1 MDRYNKFLVRGKPID
16 GSKDYVYGTLNIIE
30 VCPSPIKV
38 GQEDTDCNLYKITY
52 RAPNTVADWNL
63 PYPQKSTF
71 VKPGTVGRYT
81 GKDDSLGNKIFE
93 GDIVS
98 YIHQEYYQDV
108 DKIGLIMYDN
118 IRLQWMITDSNEY
131 KNELCGG
138 IKIIK
143 IIGNKDDNKELLKEF
158 NWNWSDFV

>member
-71 VKPGTVGRYT
+71 VKPEPVGRYT
-81 GKDDSLGNKIFE
+81 GKDDALGNKIFE

-98 YIHQEYYQDV
+98 FDDINNDRVFGIVIFNMDTLSWVIADAYKIYYD
-108 DKIGLIMYDN
+108 
-118 IRLQWMITDSNEY
+118 
-131 KNELCGG
+131 LCGVNDIG
-138 IKIIK
+138 V
-143 IIGNKDDNKELLKEF
+143 IGNKDDDKILLKDF
-158 NWNWSDFV
+158 KWNWSEYV

>member
-71 VKPGTVGRYT
+71 VKPETVGRYT
-81 GKDDSLGNKIFE
+81 GQDDILWNKIFE

-98 YIHQEYYQDV
+98 FDDINNDRVFGIVIFNMDTLSWVIADAYKIYYDLYSASDMGV
-108 DKIGLIMYDN
+108 
-118 IRLQWMITDSNEY
+118 
-131 KNELCGG
+131 
-138 IKIIK
+138 
-143 IIGNKDDNKELLKEF
+143 IGNKDDNKILLKNFE
-158 NWNWSDFV
+158 WDWSEYV

>member
-52 RAPNTVADWNL
+52 RIPNTVADWNL

-71 VKPGTVGRYT
+71 VKPETVGRYT
-81 GKDDSLGNKIFE
+81 GQDDVLRNKIFE

-98 YIHQEYYQDV
+98 FDDINNDRVFGIIIFNMDTLSWVIADAYKIYYD
-108 DKIGLIMYDN
+108 
-118 IRLQWMITDSNEY
+118 
-131 KNELCGG
+131 LCRASDMS
-138 IKIIK
+138 
-143 IIGNKDDNKELLKEF
+143 IIGNKDDNKILLKNFE
-158 NWNWSDFV
+158 WNWSEYVRVI

>member
-1 MDRYNKFLVRGKPID
+1 MDRYNRFLVRGKPID

-71 VKPGTVGRYT
+71 VKPETVGRYT
-81 GKDDSLGNKIFE
+81 GQDDVLRNKIFE

-98 YIHQEYYQDV
+98 FDDINNDRVFGIVIFNMDTLSWVIADAYKIYYD
-108 DKIGLIMYDN
+108 
-118 IRLQWMITDSNEY
+118 
-131 KNELCGG
+131 LCSASDMGV
-138 IKIIK
+138 
-143 IIGNKDDNKELLKEF
+143 IGNKDDNKILLKNFE
-158 NWNWSDFV
+158 WNWSEYV

>member
-38 GQEDTDCNLYKITY
+38 GQEDIDCNLYKITY

-63 PYPQKSTF
+63 PYPQKSIF
-71 VKPGTVGRYT
+71 VKPETVERYT
-81 GKDDSLGNKIFE
+81 GKNDAMENKIFE

-98 YIHQEYYQDV
+98 FDDINNDRVFGIVIFNTDTLSWVIADAYKIYYDLYSAS
-108 DKIGLIMYDN
+108 DMG
-118 IRLQWMITDSNEY
+118 
-131 KNELCGG
+131 
-138 IKIIK
+138 
-143 IIGNKDDNKELLKEF
+143 IIGNKDDNKILLKNFE
-158 NWNWSDFV
+158 WDWSEYV